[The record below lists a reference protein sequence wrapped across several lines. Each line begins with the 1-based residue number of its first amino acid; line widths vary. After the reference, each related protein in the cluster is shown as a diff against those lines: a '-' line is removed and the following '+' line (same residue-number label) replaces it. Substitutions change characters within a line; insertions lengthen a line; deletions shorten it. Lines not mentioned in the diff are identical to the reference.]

1 MATLISSSFFTASL
15 SKVISVSA
23 SFQGLHHHNSGG
35 DKLRASPFLH
45 FCSSV
50 VPLLAWSPNNSHQ
63 EALEH
68 NGASFI
74 SCSYSHSLC
83 LVCHCWTKG
92 SSHLAP
98 VLSSLTLSLTLSL
111 TITLSLTLYLSVSIY
126 LSLIRTL
133 SLSFP
138 VCLSVCLSLS
148 TFSLLVTPSLP
159 LSLSLWNILDPN
171 RYREG
176 GSGLLSHLLS
186 LSSFSSSSVRWTKY

>member
-35 DKLRASPFLH
+35 DKLRASPF
-45 FCSSV
+45 CSSV

-74 SCSYSHSLC
+74 SCSYPHSLC

-98 VLSSLTLSLTLSL
+98 VLSSLTLSLT
-111 TITLSLTLYLSVSIY
+111 ITLSLTLYLSVYIY
-126 LSLIRTL
+126 LSLSH
-133 SLSFP
+133 SLCLF
-138 VCLSVCLSLS
+138 LSVS
-148 TFSLLVTPSLP
+148 
-159 LSLSLWNILDPN
+159 LSLSLD
-171 RYREG
+171 
-176 GSGLLSHLLS
+176 LLSSRDSLLPPSLS
-186 LSSFSSSSVRWTKY
+186 LSLEYSRPESLSRRWLWSPLSSLVSFSFFFIFSSLDKILIQIAF